1 MDKISVMENENSSVA
16 TLPVGSLTRESGG
29 LLARM
34 FADPNLLEPEERR
47 TLVGQLRQAVAQYPE
62 VGELRV
68 LLGMALC
75 VNFEVQP
82 AIEELRTAVSL
93 APQSFIA
100 QLKMGE
106 LWMRLRVAD
115 KAEEHTRQAGLLARN
130 RAQSEVARRQA
141 ATIRTMRREGIERG
155 GYRLPFL
162 SLGRLR
168 RLFTWGTKQSVQL
181 AEESRG

>member
-1 MDKISVMENENSSVA
+1 MESVSVTEAQGHSVA
-16 TLPVGSLTRESGG
+16 RPSIGGLTRESDR

-47 TLVGQLRQAVAQYPE
+47 DLVGQLRKAVAAHPQ

-75 VNFEVQP
+75 VNLEVQP
-82 AIEELRTAVSL
+82 AIEELRTAVEL
-93 APQSFIA
+93 APASFIA

-115 KAEEHTRQAGLLARN
+115 KAEQHTRKAGLLARN
-130 RAQSEVARRQA
+130 MAQSEVARRQA

-155 GYRLPFL
+155 GYTSGL
-162 SLGRLR
+162 SLRRLR
-168 RLFTWGTKQSVQL
+168 RFLPWNAPRTLQQTEGD
-181 AEESRG
+181 